1 MDRFRQMM
9 TVVLLSGTAAGFI
22 LFAIQHLTIVPLIQ
36 KAEVYEKAG
45 EEAAIAAGTDHH
57 HHDEG
62 WQPADGWERTSFT
75 ALATVLT
82 GIGFAAL
89 LFGVVFLAGKP
100 LDAKRGLLWGLA
112 AFTCVGLAPAIGLP
126 PQPPGV
132 VVADLHARQIWWA
145 GTVVA
150 TAIALWLFFGKGV
163 PKLVR
168 ALGIIVLILPHL
180 IGAPIA
186 TGENVVPVQL
196 IHRFTL
202 LSIITTGMFWLLL
215 GFMGGF
221 VYRRIET
228 EDVDA
233 FGSAQAKLL

>member
-1 MDRFRQMM
+1 MDRFRHMM
-9 TVVLLSGTAAGFI
+9 TLVLLSGAAAGLI
-22 LFAIQHLTIVPLIQ
+22 LFAVQHLTIEPLIQ

-45 EEAAIAAGTDHH
+45 EDAAIAAGTGH

-82 GIGFAAL
+82 GIGFAAV

-100 LDAKRGLLWGLA
+100 LNPKSGLLWGLA
-112 AFTCVGLAPAIGLP
+112 AFTCIGLARAFGLP

-132 VVADLHARQIWWA
+132 AAADIYARQIWWV

-150 TAIALWLFFGKGV
+150 TAIALWLFFGKGI

-168 ALGIIVLILPHL
+168 PLGIVVLIIPHL
-180 IGAPIA
+180 IGAPVA
-186 TGENVVPVQL
+186 NGENVVPAQL
-196 IHRFTL
+196 IHRFAM
-202 LSIITTGMFWLLL
+202 LSIATTGMFWLLL
-215 GFMGGF
+215 GSMGGF
-221 VYRRIET
+221 LYKRIEAH
-228 EDVDA
+228 DGDP
-233 FGSAQAKLL
+233 FGSARTRPS